1 MEPIGIII
9 RRFVNLSQIVPV
21 CLRLSLWRL
30 VWFMNIVCTF
40 FCAHDDD
47 HSSSHPHPHPHTHH
61 QPVFH
66 EYRVN
71 LFFAHMMMTIPH
83 PHNHRHSQHQPVFHE
98 YRLNLFIAHM

>member
-1 MEPIGIII
+1 MMKPIGIII
-9 RRFVNLSQIVPV
+9 RHLVNLSQTVPV

-47 HSSSHPHPHPHTHH
+47 HSSSHPHPHTHH

-66 EYRVN
+66 EYRVK
-71 LFFAHMMMTIPH
+71 MMTIPPPH